1 MSTFM
6 LYLWTRLDILFGIC
20 VAVIAIAGS
29 CGVIFG
35 VGYAAN
41 RETALDYGPDS
52 VSAAKA
58 NWYKNICK
66 KCLLSV
72 VLALST
78 ILLVPN
84 KRDLAIIYVVPKIV
98 QSETMQTISKETPE
112 ITRLGLEALK
122 GYLEEIV
129 KGENDGQKNRTS

>member
-1 MSTFM
+1 MSTLL
-6 LYLWTRLDILFGIC
+6 LYLWTRLDILHGIC
-20 VAVIAIAGS
+20 VAVIVIAGACS
-29 CGVIFG
+29 VVFG
-35 VGYAAN
+35 IGYAAN
-41 RETALDYGPDS
+41 RETALDYGSDTDT
-52 VSAAKA
+52 AKA
-58 NWYKNICK
+58 NWYKNIFK

-72 VLALST
+72 VLALLT
-78 ILLVPN
+78 VLVVPT

-129 KGENDGQKNRTS
+129 KGDSNGQKNQTS

>member
-35 VGYAAN
+35 VGCAAN
-41 RETALDYGPDS
+41 REYAMDYGSEP
-52 VSAAKA
+52 ATTKA

-66 KCLLSV
+66 KSLLSV

-84 KRDLAIIYVVPKIV
+84 KRDLAIIYVVPKII

-129 KGENDGQKNRTS
+129 KGENNGQKNRTS